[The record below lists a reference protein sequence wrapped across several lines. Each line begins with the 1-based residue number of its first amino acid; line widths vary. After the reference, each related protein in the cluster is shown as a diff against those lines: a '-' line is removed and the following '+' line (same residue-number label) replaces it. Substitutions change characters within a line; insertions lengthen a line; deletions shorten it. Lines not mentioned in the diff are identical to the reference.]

1 MNSFFISLGI
11 QSWKP
16 LFTALL
22 LPPVPLLMLL
32 LIGAVLLAGRR
43 ALGWTVVLTSV
54 LMLWFSS
61 CIGASEWL
69 SHGLLNQSASL
80 SNDRVKALKS
90 HAKEPVAIVVLGGGM
105 EQFAPEYRT
114 SSLQYRSL
122 ERLRYGVW
130 LSRETGW
137 PVAFSGG
144 AGWGQPDGATE
155 AQVAQRI
162 ASQEFGR
169 PLKWV
174 EDGSRDTRENAA
186 RTIALLRPHGVK
198 RILLVTHHWHMP
210 RSMRAFEEAAGGD
223 IRIEAAPMGLA
234 RHTELPVLRWLP
246 SGEGL
251 IAMRV
256 VLREWM
262 GQLAGA

>member
-1 MNSFFISLGI
+1 MNSLFVLLGI
-11 QSWKP
+11 ESSKP
-16 LFTALL
+16 LFTAML
-22 LPPVPLLMLL
+22 LPPVPLLVLL
-32 LIGAVLLAGRR
+32 LIGAVLLAARR

-54 LMLWFSS
+54 LLLWFSS
-61 CIGASEWL
+61 CIGSSEWL
-69 SHGLLNQSASL
+69 SRGLLNPSPSL
-80 SNDRVKALKS
+80 SNDRIKALKT
-90 HAKEPVAIVVLGGGM
+90 HAREPVAIVVLGGGA

-114 SSLQYRSL
+114 SSLQFRSL

-137 PVAFSGG
+137 PIAFSGG
-144 AGWGQPDGATE
+144 AGWGQPDGAAE

-162 ASQEFGR
+162 ATQEFGR

-186 RTIALLRPHGVK
+186 RTVALLRPQGIK
-198 RILLVTHHWHMP
+198 RILLVTHNWHMP
-210 RSMRAFEEAAGGD
+210 RSMRAFEQAAAGD

-234 RHTELPVLRWLP
+234 RNTELPALRWLP

-251 IAMRV
+251 IATRL

-262 GQLAGA
+262 GWLAGA

>member
-1 MNSFFISLGI
+1 VNSLFVSLGI

-32 LIGAVLLAGRR
+32 LIGAVLLAARR
-43 ALGWTVVLTSV
+43 ALGGTLVLTSV
-54 LMLWFSS
+54 LLLWFSG
-61 CIGASEWL
+61 CIGGSEL
-69 SHGLLNQSASL
+69 LAHGLLNPSASL
-80 SNDRVKALKS
+80 SNDRIKTLKT
-90 HAKEPVAIVVLGGGM
+90 HAREPVAIVVLGGGM
-105 EQFAPEYRT
+105 EPFAPEYRT
-114 SSLQYRSL
+114 SSLQFRSL

-137 PVAFSGG
+137 PIAFSGG
-144 AGWGQPDGATE
+144 AGWGQPDGPAE

-162 ASQEFGR
+162 AAQEFGR
-169 PLKWV
+169 PLKWI
-174 EDGSRDTRENAA
+174 EDGSRDTRENAV
-186 RTIALLRPHGVK
+186 RTVALLRSQGVK
-198 RILLVTHHWHMP
+198 RILLVTHGWHMP
-210 RSMRAFEEAAGGD
+210 RSLRAFEQAAAGD

-251 IAMRV
+251 TATRL